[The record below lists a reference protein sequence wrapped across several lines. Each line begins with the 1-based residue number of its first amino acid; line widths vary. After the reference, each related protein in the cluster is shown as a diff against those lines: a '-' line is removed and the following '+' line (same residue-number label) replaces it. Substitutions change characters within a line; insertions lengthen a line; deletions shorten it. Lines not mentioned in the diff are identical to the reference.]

1 MATARV
7 MARLIEGALPTD
19 RRAWSAPSVGPDE
32 PGLTLTLLGTAEA
45 ARLLGKSTRTI
56 YRMVNAGTL
65 AHALIAPGG
74 NVGIYLFD
82 RADVERVKAE
92 SDAA

>member
-1 MATARV
+1 MTSTEH
-7 MARLIEGALPTD
+7 LI
-19 RRAWSAPSVGPDE
+19 
-32 PGLTLTLLGTAEA
+32 GTAEA

-65 AHALIAPGG
+65 TPALIAPGG

-82 RADVERVKAE
+82 RADVERAKAE